1 MSQELG
7 RVVFSRDRYARSWS
21 LGDRSNPLV
30 KTPILIQLRGD
41 PDLEDFLAPFKSH
54 TNNEIP
60 ATLNLESKLNLSP
73 HDFSV
78 KGPNWQTSIGHV
90 LPPSLEEADA
100 GEPAGIGPLLPVSW
114 QRLSHDES
122 LVDPELKPAVVV
134 LVDAAQLAAQP
145 ERLVKAIH
153 VLKSRFPG
161 SLLWTPG
168 IGGPDNAAVLCWFGV
183 DIFDLSRSRMCNSA
197 GVILSTTGPRMP
209 VESMGETS
217 TMDIQI
223 EQWKQS
229 LASIKS
235 HLSSGN
241 LRSLVDKQSLNSPKL
256 VEHLRVHD
264 KICTGQKG
272 ILSSHVNKEKQL
284 DCSSNSSLSDPII
297 GEWCEFISNTYR
309 APQGLDKVLILLPC
323 SARKPYRFSK
333 SHGRFIRAINNNSCH
348 EVMVTSPLGLVPRD
362 LEEVWPA
369 SHYDI
374 PVTGEWTSDE
384 VLRTQNTLLSLLER
398 HQYDLVIN
406 HSSMNL
412 STGDV
417 ELIETRNGMSAGQH
431 DALENLSKVVKEALV
446 KYDVPNRRNNKSLMD
461 TFASVAR
468 KQMKN
473 DTWLQGVSIRGKP
486 PFWRLE
492 LNSKQIALWS
502 IDRRGFSFSKAAIP
516 ILHVNNSLSK
526 MELKSG
532 LKWKG
537 DIFYS
542 NIETFDSDIKA
553 GNDILVYQDGL
564 PVGLARAVAP
574 AWEWPTTGGRLAK
587 SHQRL

>member
-1 MSQELG
+1 MSQDLG

-21 LGDRSNPLV
+21 LGDRRNPLV
-30 KTPILIQLRGD
+30 RTPVLIQLQGD
-41 PDLEDFLAPFKSH
+41 PDLDDYLAPFKSY
-54 TNNEIP
+54 TDDNIP
-60 ATLNLESKLNLSP
+60 TTLTVESKLNLSP
-73 HDFSV
+73 PDFSE
-78 KGPNWQTSIGHV
+78 KGPNWKVSIGHV

-122 LVDPELKPAVVV
+122 LIDSDLMPAIVV
-134 LVDAAQLAAQP
+134 LVDAAQLATQP
-145 ERLVKAIH
+145 ERLVKSIH
-153 VLKSRFPG
+153 VLKNRFPG
-161 SLLWTPG
+161 ALLWTPG

-183 DIFDLSRSRMCNSA
+183 DIFDLSRSRICHSS
-197 GVILSTTGPRMP
+197 GVILSTNGPRMP
-209 VESMGETS
+209 VEPMGETS
-217 TMDIQI
+217 NMEVQI
-223 EQWKQS
+223 EQWRQS

-264 KICTGQKG
+264 KICTTQKG
-272 ILSSHVNKEKQL
+272 LLSSHVDKDKQL
-284 DCSSNSSLSDPII
+284 DCSSSSSLNDPVV
-297 GEWCEFISNTYR
+297 GEWYDFISKSYR
-309 APQGLDKVLILLPC
+309 APEGLDKVLILLPC

-333 SHGRFIRAINNNSCH
+333 SHGRFMRAINNNSCH

-374 PVTGEWTSDE
+374 PVTGDWTSDE
-384 VLRTQNTLLSLLER
+384 VLRTQETLLSLLKR
-398 HQYDLVIN
+398 HDYKLVIN
-406 HSSMNL
+406 HSSMKL
-412 STGDV
+412 TTGNV
-417 ELIETRNGMSAGQH
+417 ELIETREGMSAGQH
-431 DALENLSKVVKEALV
+431 DALENLSSAVKDALD
-446 KYDVPNRRNNKSLMD
+446 KYEVPNRRNNKSLMD

-492 LNSKQIALWS
+492 LNGKQIALWS

-516 ILHVNNSLSK
+516 ILHENNSLSK
-526 MELKSG
+526 MVLKSG
-532 LKWKG
+532 IKWKG

-542 NIETFDSDIKA
+542 NIEDFDSDIKA
-553 GNDILVYQDGL
+553 GNDILVYQEGN

-574 AWEWPTTGGRLAK
+574 AWEWPTSGGRLAK

>member
-1 MSQELG
+1 MAQELG

-21 LGDRSNPLV
+21 LGDRSNPMV

-41 PDLEDFLAPFKSH
+41 PELDEYLAPFKSF
-54 TNNEIP
+54 TDDKIP
-60 ATLNLESKLNLSP
+60 ATITLESKLNLSP
-73 HDFSV
+73 PDFSI
-78 KGPNWQTSIGHV
+78 KAPNWQTSIGHV

-114 QRLSHDES
+114 QRLSHDEA
-122 LVDPELKPAVVV
+122 LVDPDLNPGIVV

-145 ERLVKAIH
+145 ERLVKAIQ
-153 VLKSRFPG
+153 VLKNRFPG

-183 DIFDLSRSRMCNSA
+183 DIFDLSRSRMCSSA
-197 GVILSTTGPRMP
+197 GAILSVNGPRMP
-209 VESMGETS
+209 VESMNES
-217 TMDIQI
+217 SDMEVQI
-223 EQWKQS
+223 EQWRQS
-229 LASIKS
+229 IASIKS

-256 VEHLRVHD
+256 VEHLRLHD
-264 KICTGQKG
+264 KICTDQEGL
-272 ILSSHVNKEKQL
+272 LSSHVDKEKQL
-284 DCSSNSSLSDPII
+284 DCSSHSSLNDPIVSD
-297 GEWCEFISNTYR
+297 WCDFISNSYQ
-309 APQGLDKVLILLPC
+309 APDGLDKVLILLPC

-374 PVTGEWTSDE
+374 PVTGDWTSDE
-384 VLRTQNTLLSLLER
+384 LLRTQNTLLCLLQR
-398 HQYDLVIN
+398 HNYQLVIN
-406 HSSMNL
+406 HSSMKL

-417 ELIETRNGMSAGQH
+417 ELIETRNGMTAGKH
-431 DALENLSKVVKEALV
+431 EALENLSNTVKEALDRL
-446 KYDVPNRRNNKSLMD
+446 DVPNRRNNRALMD
-461 TFASVAR
+461 TFASVSR

-473 DTWLQGVSIRGKP
+473 DSWLDGVSVRGKP

-492 LNSKQIALWS
+492 KDNKQIAIWS

-516 ILHVNNSLSK
+516 VLHENKSLSK
-526 MELKSG
+526 MELKAG
-532 LKWKG
+532 MKWKG

-542 NIETFDSDIKA
+542 NIDSFDSDIKA
-553 GNDILVYQDGL
+553 GNDILVYQEGL

-587 SHQRL
+587 SHQRI

>member
-30 KTPILIQLRGD
+30 KTPILVQLNGD
-41 PDLEDFLAPFKSH
+41 PELDELLAPFKSF
-54 TNNEIP
+54 TDDKIP
-60 ATLNLESKLNLSP
+60 ATISLESKLNLSP
-73 HDFSV
+73 PDFSQ
-78 KGPNWQTSIGHV
+78 KAPNWQTSIGHV

-100 GEPAGIGPLLPVSW
+100 GEPAGIGPLLPISW

-122 LVDPELKPAVVV
+122 LLDPDLKPAIVV

-145 ERLVKAIH
+145 ERLVKAIQ
-153 VLKSRFPG
+153 VVKNKFPG
-161 SLLWTPG
+161 SLLWAPG

-183 DIFDLSRSRMCNSA
+183 DIFDLSRSRMCSSA
-197 GVILSTTGPRMP
+197 GAILTVNGPRMP
-209 VESMGETS
+209 VESMGES
-217 TMDIQI
+217 SDMSVQI
-223 EQWKQS
+223 EQWRQS

-256 VEHLRVHD
+256 VEHLRFHD
-264 KICTGQKG
+264 KICTTQEGL
-272 ILSSHVNKEKQL
+272 LSSHVDKEKQL
-284 DCSSNSSLSDPII
+284 DCSSYSSLSDPVI
-297 GEWCEFISNTYR
+297 GDWCNFISNSYR
-309 APQGLDKVLILLPC
+309 APSGLDKVLILLPC

-374 PVTGEWTSDE
+374 PVTGDWTSDE
-384 VLRTQNTLLSLLER
+384 LLRTQNVLSSLLSR
-398 HQYDLVIN
+398 HEYKLVIN
-406 HSSMNL
+406 HSSMKL

-417 ELIETRNGMSAGQH
+417 ELIETRNGQTAGNF
-431 DALENLSKVVKEALV
+431 DALENLSKVVKDALV
-446 KYDVPNRRNNKSLMD
+446 KYEVPNRRNNRALMD
-461 TFASVAR
+461 TFASVSR

-473 DTWLQGVSIRGKP
+473 DNWLEGISIRGKP

-492 LNSKQIALWS
+492 LDNKQIALWS
-502 IDRRGFSFSKAAIP
+502 IDRRGFSFSKAAIM
-516 ILHVNNSLSK
+516 ILHENKSLSK

-542 NIETFDSDIKA
+542 NIESFDSDIKA
-553 GNDILVYQDGL
+553 GNDVIVYQDGL

-574 AWEWPTTGGRLAK
+574 AWEWPITGGRLAK

>member
-1 MSQELG
+1 MAQELG

-21 LGDRSNPLV
+21 LGDRSNPKV

-41 PDLEDFLAPFKSH
+41 PELDEYLAPFKSF
-54 TNNEIP
+54 TDDKIP
-60 ATLNLESKLNLSP
+60 ATITLESKLNLSP
-73 HDFSV
+73 PDFSI
-78 KGPNWQTSIGHV
+78 KAPNWQTSIGHV

-114 QRLSHDES
+114 QRLSHDEA
-122 LVDPELKPAVVV
+122 LVNPDLNPGIVV

-145 ERLVKAIH
+145 ERLVKAIQ
-153 VLKSRFPG
+153 VLKHRFPG

-183 DIFDLSRSRMCNSA
+183 DIFDLSRSRMCSSA
-197 GVILSTTGPRMP
+197 GVILSANGPRMP
-209 VESMGETS
+209 VESMNESSGMEV
-217 TMDIQI
+217 QI
-223 EQWKQS
+223 EQWRQS
-229 LASIKS
+229 IASIKS

-256 VEHLRVHD
+256 VEHLRLHD
-264 KICTGQKG
+264 KICTGQEG
-272 ILSSHVNKEKQL
+272 LLSSHVDKEKQL
-284 DCSSNSSLSDPII
+284 DCSSHSSLNDPIV
-297 GEWCEFISNTYR
+297 GDWCEFISNSYQ
-309 APQGLDKVLILLPC
+309 APEGLDKVLILLPC

-333 SHGRFIRAINNNSCH
+333 SHGRFIRSINNNSCH

-374 PVTGEWTSDE
+374 PVTGDWTSDE
-384 VLRTQNTLLSLLER
+384 LLRTQNTLLSLLKR
-398 HQYDLVIN
+398 HNYQLVIN
-406 HSSMNL
+406 HSSMEL

-417 ELIETRNGMSAGQH
+417 ELIETRNGMTAGKH
-431 DALENLSKVVKEALV
+431 EALENLSNTVKEAL
-446 KYDVPNRRNNKSLMD
+446 DRFEVPNRRNNRALMD
-461 TFASVAR
+461 TFASVSR

-473 DTWLQGVSIRGKP
+473 DNWLDGVSVRGKP

-492 LNSKQIALWS
+492 KDNKQIAIWS

-516 ILHVNNSLSK
+516 VLHENKSLSK

-532 LKWKG
+532 MKWKG

-542 NIETFDSDIKA
+542 NIDSFDSDIKA

-574 AWEWPTTGGRLAK
+574 AWEWPITGGRLAK
-587 SHQRL
+587 SHQRI